1 MPQAKHMQPWWPH
14 DPSNHHL
21 KQKWQKSLKSWFWQT
36 LISQCLTLCKALIFD
51 TLGPVWPPETKI
63 QWLRTWYPPIW
74 KKNVHEQTASTTL
87 QKPILKEIRLRPKKL
102 DLSGASLKV
111 SFYYQKLWFLLLRTQ
126 FGQRRLKIDQIIFGS
141 HLEKPWLVSLNVT
154 GWMVRR
160 FSSGLWTSAV
170 RYRHW

>member
-21 KQKWQKSLKSWFWQT
+21 KQKWPKSKKSWFWRRQ
-36 LISQCLTLCKALIFD
+36 ISQCLTLCKALIFD

-74 KKNVHEQTASTTL
+74 KKMSTS
-87 QKPILKEIRLRPKKL
+87 RLLAPPCRNLFWRKFDLGQQKL

-126 FGQRRLKIDQIIFGS
+126 FGQRRLKIDQILVSS

-160 FSSGLWTSAV
+160 FSFALWTSAV
-170 RYRHW
+170 QDRHW